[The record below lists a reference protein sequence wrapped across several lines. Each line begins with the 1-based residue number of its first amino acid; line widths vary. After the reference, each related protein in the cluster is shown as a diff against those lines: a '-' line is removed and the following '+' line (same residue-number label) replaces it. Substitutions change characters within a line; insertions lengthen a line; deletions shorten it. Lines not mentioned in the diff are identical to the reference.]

1 MEQQQLTSELFVVDD
16 LLDFSNHESQ
26 PDDGFDSFPD
36 SSTVSSAANLSGDSS
51 NSSSLYTDGDGTGF
65 SDDLCVPCEDLAEL
79 EWLSNFVEES
89 FSKEDQEK
97 LHLLS
102 GLKKP
107 HQTTGLISKEDQE
120 KLHLLSGLKEP
131 HQTTGLIQTHQIKS
145 EPELDQI
152 YISTDGDEDDDGD
165 DSNVAFPAKARSKR
179 SRSAA
184 STWASRL
191 LAIAGSDETGPGPKK
206 KQQRIKEHEIAGEI
220 DGDGGEGRRC
230 LHCATDKTPQWRTGP
245 MGPKTLCNAC
255 GVRYKSGRLVPE
267 YRPAS
272 SPTFVMARHSNSH
285 RKVMELRRQK
295 EIRDENLMS
304 QLLRSNGGDYL
315 IHNHHNSS
323 HVAREFRH
331 LI

>member
-1 MEQQQLTSELFVVDD
+1 MEQQKLTPELFLVAGNSDSFVVDD
-16 LLDFSNHESQ
+16 LLDFSNDNGQ
-26 PDDGFDSFPD
+26 PDDELETFPD
-36 SSTVSSAANLSGDSS
+36 SSTVSPGNLADIS
-51 NSSSLYTDGDGTGF
+51 NSSSSLYTDGSVF
-65 SDDLCVPCEDLAEL
+65 SDDLCVPSEDLAEL

-89 FSKEDQEK
+89 FSKEDQDK
-97 LHLLS
+97 LQLLS
-102 GLKKP
+102 GLQKP
-107 HQTTGLISKEDQE
+107 QTTRLTLTKP
-120 KLHLLSGLKEP
+120 EP
-131 HQTTGLIQTHQIKS
+131 EP

-152 YISTDGDEDDDGD
+152 FIPTDTD
-165 DSNVAFPAKARSKR
+165 DSNVSAVPAKARSKR
-179 SRSAA
+179 PRSAA

-191 LAIAGSDETGPGPKK
+191 LAIAGSSDESYPKK
-206 KQQRIKEHEIAGEI
+206 KQLRAKEHDGTAGELE
-220 DGDGGEGRRC
+220 GEAGETGGERRC

-295 EIRDENLMS
+295 EMRDEGLMS
-304 QLLRSNGGDYL
+304 QLRCESLVMDIRSNGDDFL
-315 IHNHHNSS
+315 IRDNNSIN
-323 HVAREFRH
+323 HVAPDFRH

>member
-1 MEQQQLTSELFVVDD
+1 MEQQKLTPELFLVAGNSDSFVVDD
-16 LLDFSNHESQ
+16 LLDFSNDNGQ
-26 PDDGFDSFPD
+26 PDDGLETFPD
-36 SSTVSSAANLSGDSS
+36 SSTVSAGNLADSS
-51 NSSSLYTDGDGTGF
+51 NSSSSLYTDGSVF

-89 FSKEDQEK
+89 FSKEDQDK
-97 LHLLS
+97 LQLLS
-102 GLKKP
+102 GSQKP
-107 HQTTGLISKEDQE
+107 QTTGLTQTYITKP
-120 KLHLLSGLKEP
+120 EP
-131 HQTTGLIQTHQIKS
+131 EP

-152 YISTDGDEDDDGD
+152 FIPTDTD
-165 DSNVAFPAKARSKR
+165 DSNIPFPAKARSKR
-179 SRSAA
+179 PRSAA

-191 LAIAGSDETGPGPKK
+191 LALANSDETCPKK
-206 KQQRIKEHEIAGEI
+206 KQLKTKEHETAGALE
-220 DGDGGEGRRC
+220 GGEGGERRC

-272 SPTFVMARHSNSH
+272 SPTFVMTRHSNSH

-295 EIRDENLMS
+295 EMRDEHLLSQLRCENLMMDI
-304 QLLRSNGGDYL
+304 RSNGGEEFL
-315 IHNHHNSS
+315 IGNNNS
-323 HVAREFRH
+323 HVASDFRR